1 MADLVDNTSEHRF
14 ELMQNGQKTFV
25 DYAKK
30 DGVLVLLH
38 TEVPAALRG
47 QGAGS
52 RLARAVLDAARSRK
66 VKVSI
71 KCDFLQNFIVK
82 HPEYR
87 SLISSQD

>member
-1 MADLVDNTSEHRF
+1 MCNLVDNTAEHRF

-25 DYAKK
+25 DYANR

-38 TEVPAALRG
+38 TEVPASLKG

-66 VKVSI
+66 VKISI
-71 KCDFLQNFIVK
+71 KCDFLLHFISN

-87 SLISSQD
+87 DIISL